1 MRATV
6 EKPVLATGPVDGR
19 SARRDRNKT
28 AVLDAVLE
36 LFQEGSLSPGPVE
49 VAQRCGL
56 SPRSVYRYFD
66 DADELVRAAVDRH
79 LELTLPYF
87 HLSAIGQGP
96 RDERIDRFA
105 ERRVTLFF
113 KVGDVNR
120 AARLRAATSE
130 VMANTLAMT
139 RRELKAQVE
148 RHFAPEWAT
157 LKPALRRRRL
167 ALVDTLTQFETLD
180 TYRQLHGMDQESTT
194 TMVAEALEDLLPGSA
209 R

>member
-6 EKPVLATGPVDGR
+6 ESPVLATGPVDGR

-105 ERRVTLFF
+105 ERRFEGASGRTDLGREIF
-113 KVGDVNR
+113 GL
-120 AARLRAATSE
+120 ASE
-130 VMANTLAMT
+130 V
-139 RRELKAQVE
+139 K
-148 RHFAPEWAT
+148 
-157 LKPALRRRRL
+157 
-167 ALVDTLTQFETLD
+167 
-180 TYRQLHGMDQESTT
+180 
-194 TMVAEALEDLLPGSA
+194 AEAEHQFAD
-209 R
+209 